1 MKKQMSYKAKRSMI
15 ILAVIAV
22 LAIIASIGT
31 YAFIS
36 GNDETQAMSQ
46 TNGTASDRAGQE
58 VEQAQQGDNPSV
70 QVQSEDNQND
80 NEQPSNDR
88 NNEQIDVANTNNDN
102 NNDNDNDN
110 QTTTNATTTT
120 DNGTQGTTNN
130 QTTTTNNDGAN
141 TPTQTTQTVTT
152 TDEVETTQILVGF
165 RTASLN
171 NQVPSVSAIIP
182 TIETPDADTTAPVYN
197 NMGIFNWTNDN
208 DGDEDRTEDVKHATK
223 GSHIRLF
230 VSFPEMLAVNP
241 KVDIYGNDGKV
252 TTFDLQY
259 STGAKFYYVEFDI
272 TDEMNLPEG
281 KINFRV
287 YGYAD
292 AAGNVGA
299 DLTQDDTLSNEYPYV
314 IYDVTAPGTG
324 NQFEGFPLY
333 VLSLTDDEYNH
344 RQYIND
350 GQTLRVE
357 ANFNEKLEELPVLT
371 IGTGENI
378 QTVTFRGGKETN
390 GRYVYVA
397 DIKIDNSIL
406 KLNDGD
412 RVEFKINNVSDL
424 AGNTAEFSNEDA
436 TKYYVDGNLRYDQVT
451 YDNTA
456 PVTDYLGIL
465 NVTHLRLNNNGANEV
480 LDRATNGDEVRVNI
494 RFDEALTVEPTV
506 KLGGNEYTA
515 KYSEAMSGNSG
526 KYYYSVDIKL
536 EEEMDLTDGEEIP
549 IEVYGYEDAA
559 GNVGN
564 TLNNEDINTKY
575 EKVIY
580 DITSPVRTSAD
591 FYVVGKHDETL
602 IVEVSDNKKEQYQF
616 AKNGDK
622 IVMNAQFKE
631 KLANIPTFVLIDS
644 AGNRINLNEQGEVL
658 DRGLDKNTHC
668 YLYQASYIIAED
680 EANLVEGLMT
690 IEISNI
696 YDQVGLGE
704 GYVITKPS
712 NSRMIYYDR
721 TNPELR
727 VKNDEDLTIGYEP
740 NYSKISFKLHDNIAI
755 KELEINGEVIRTF
768 SDRII
773 TCSDANFDGFIKAY
787 LSQGENTVVLRD
799 WAGNEVEYTFNY
811 DITAPERV
819 YSTVRLDKEKEE
831 NPYIGEDKNKY
842 YYVKNGEE
850 FEFAMAFTEELK
862 QAPTVTIAGRNVEMT
877 LNEKVKEEESKYLY
891 EGTFSIPEDE
901 TELEEGKLEIKVSN
915 IVDFAGNV
923 MEDTIQTPTSN
934 RRIVV
939 YDRQAPKTGVDGFPL
954 FFLNY
959 RLDDKRPYTVI
970 KDGEKLFVEANFTE
984 KLAHNPKI
992 SLIRKDETK
1001 TEAVEIPYVDM
1012 IGERYRYY
1020 AVLPFD
1026 AKDLQLENGDRINF
1040 EIADVEDK
1048 AGNTATFNND
1058 NVTSMKLD
1066 DGREYGQVFYDN
1078 KAPEYYS
1085 LEILNITH
1093 YEENEKIKKENEN
1106 IENEA
1111 DKKELKDLKVATTG
1125 DRIRVLISFPA
1136 DGEKLAVEPKL
1147 KINGI
1152 ECGTIP
1158 YSEPTSTSVKRP
1170 YYLVDFTIADETNIE
1185 RHRIKLDEG
1194 LVNIEVYGYED
1205 AAGNTISEPL
1215 TNKDIRNT
1223 NYTEVVYDVTAP
1235 VHYSLGI
1242 FNNTHYNENYN
1253 ITDESKKKD
1262 LNYATTG
1269 DQIRIRISFEEK
1281 LAVAPKLKIGDKEIP
1296 WGLPFSQPTT
1306 DTSGGNYYYLTDI
1319 DLTEEMLDGMNLKD
1333 GAPIPIEVYGYEDAA
1348 GNEGDII
1355 TNIGENSGIRN
1366 DGEFTE
1372 VVYDI
1377 SAPEAKVSFNTES
1390 TNHSVI
1396 VTLTATE
1403 PITFID
1409 SGTWNM
1415 DKADKYIYT
1424 KSYPENTTQ
1433 TVKFIDRAGNEGS
1446 VVVEITNIDK
1456 TAPIPV
1462 IKYSTE
1468 KPTNKDVTATMTV
1481 DEEVEIIGSEEW
1493 KTEDNK
1499 TFTKTYTENTTD
1511 SFTIKDLAGNTTD
1524 VTVTI
1529 NNIDKEGP
1537 VITVNTEN
1545 KIYLKVGDE
1554 FEVPLATSIDEEEG
1568 TLHDGNLE
1576 FSKIDWYGNNGA
1588 KIFNF
1593 NKVDTNKEGQYN
1605 IFYNDKDS
1613 VGNSTQKIIKVYI
1626 RDYSKVT
1633 LGDPTYE
1640 TLDNGNVLV
1649 TITANKLIKAP
1660 EGWTISDDGKSISKK
1675 YTDNTDYLGER
1686 VKITGVNGG
1695 SKNVT
1700 IKIDS
1705 VNENTVNIGTEES
1718 LIQLAKD
1725 INNGTSFAGK
1735 TIKLTK
1741 NINLSGEEWT
1751 PIYAGKLN
1759 GNGSMLNGATIDGQG
1774 YAIKG
1779 LTSSRDAYTPNG
1791 SIDTPYGNGFI
1802 SENAGNLT
1810 IKNIKFYDTTIID
1823 PTTEPANIT
1832 SEYSQHYVGTVI
1844 GHNTGT
1850 VTIENITVKNSHLE
1864 NSWQCGGIVGYSDT
1878 DITFKD
1884 CSISDSFIGG
1894 PNATAG
1900 TLFGLG
1906 IVNITVDNCKSY
1918 NVRLY
1923 TDSLTWDTTAK
1934 KEGNFWVGDLY
1945 QNHKDTKL
1953 TVNNSTE
1960 TDVTVVKSIED

>member
-15 ILAVIAV
+15 ILAVIVV

-80 NEQPSNDR
+80 NDQPSNDGD
-88 NNEQIDVANTNNDN
+88 NEQIDVANTNNDN
-102 NNDNDNDN
+102 DNDNDSDNQTTANATATTNNGTQVTTSN
-110 QTTTNATTTT
+110 QTTTDNDNTRATT
-120 DNGTQGTTNN
+120 
-130 QTTTTNNDGAN
+130 
-141 TPTQTTQTVTT
+141 PTTQTVTT
-152 TDEVETTQILVGF
+152 TDEVETTQTLVGF

-208 DGDEDRTEDVKHATK
+208 DGDEDRTEDVKFATR

-259 STGAKFYYVEFDI
+259 SEGAEFYYVEFDI

-281 KINFRV
+281 KINYRV

-292 AAGNVGA
+292 AAGNVGV

-333 VLSLTDDEYNH
+333 VLSLTDDEYSH

-371 IGTGENI
+371 IGSGDNI

-412 RVEFKINNVSDL
+412 RIEFKITNVSDL
-424 AGNTAEFSNEDA
+424 AGNTAEFSNDDA

-480 LDRATNGDEVRVNI
+480 LDRATNGDEVRVLV
-494 RFDEALTVEPTV
+494 RFAEPLTVEPTV
-506 KLGGNEYTA
+506 KLGGREYTA
-515 KYSEAMSGNSG
+515 YYNNGISKDTGYYYYAADIELDEAMNLEDG
-526 KYYYSVDIKL
+526 K
-536 EEEMDLTDGEEIP
+536 EIP
-549 IEVYGYEDAA
+549 FEICGYEDAA
-559 GNVGN
+559 GNVGD
-564 TLNNEDINTKY
+564 TLNNENINTKY
-575 EKVIY
+575 EKVVY
-580 DITSPVRTSAD
+580 DVTAPKRTSAD

-616 AKNGDK
+616 AKNGDT

-644 AGNRINLNEQGEVL
+644 AGNIINLNEQGEVL

-668 YLYQASYIIAED
+668 YLYQASYKIAED
-680 EANLVEGLMT
+680 EAILVEGLMT

-704 GYVITKPS
+704 RYIITKPS

-727 VKNDEDLTIGYEP
+727 LKSDDEDGKDGNGNSYTIGNEP
-740 NYSKISFKLHDNIAI
+740 NFSKIAFKLHDNIAL
-755 KELEINGEVIRTF
+755 KEIVINGEVRTI
-768 SDRII
+768 SDKIV
-773 TCSDANFDGFIKAY
+773 TGSDANFEEFMSEYVK
-787 LSQGENTVVLRD
+787 QGENTVVLRD
-799 WAGNEVEYTFNY
+799 WAGNETEPYTFNF
-811 DITAPERV
+811 DNTAPARV
-819 YSTVRLDKEKEE
+819 YSTVRLDEEKEK
-831 NPYIGEDKNKY
+831 NPEKGEHKNKY
-842 YYVKNGEE
+842 YYVKNGDE
-850 FEFAMAFTEELK
+850 FVFAMAFTEELK
-862 QAPTVTIAGRNVEMT
+862 QPPTVTIAGRNVEMK
-877 LNEKVKEEESKYLY
+877 LNEKVKEEESNYLY
-891 EGTFSIPEDE
+891 EGTFTIPENE
-901 TELEEGKLEIKVSN
+901 EELAEGKLEIKVSN
-915 IVDFAGNV
+915 IVDFAGNA
-923 MEDTIQTPTSN
+923 MKDTIQTPTSN
-934 RRIVV
+934 KRIVV
-939 YDRQAPKTGVDGFPL
+939 YDRQPPKTGVDGFPL

-992 SLIRKDETK
+992 SLIREDETK

-1026 AKDLQLENGDRINF
+1026 AKDLQLENGDIINF
-1040 EIADVEDK
+1040 EISDVEDK

-1058 NVTSMKLD
+1058 NVTSMELD

-1078 KAPEYYS
+1078 KPPEYYS

-1111 DKKELKDLKVATTG
+1111 DKKELKDLKVATKG

-1147 KINGI
+1147 RINGNK
-1152 ECGTIP
+1152 CVTIP

-1223 NYTEVVYDVTAP
+1223 NYTEVVYDVTPP

-1262 LNYATTG
+1262 LNCATTG

-1377 SAPEAKVSFNTES
+1377 SPPVIHLKAPDTFQVGDDTYTYPEAGSVTDNYDATRGLASAVHMNWYKVNDDGTETMVDPFVWNSKLTDIELGKYHITYETTDKAGNTAKADRYVTLKDTKAPEIRFKNGGDYEFN
-1390 TNHSVI
+1390 
-1396 VTLTATE
+1396 L
-1403 PITFID
+1403 
-1409 SGTWNM
+1409 GT
-1415 DKADKYIYT
+1415 DIYT
-1424 KSYPENTTQ
+1424 YPEDL
-1433 TVKFIDRAGNEGS
+1433 TVTDLRDGEMSVGDVNIVWYYVNEDGTKGNVAISENFPWDTNLKRLIDEGIVSPGSKLLVEYWIKDEAGNTGRAS
-1446 VVVEITNIDK
+1446 RTVTFVDK
-1456 TAPIPV
+1456 TAPEIEL
-1462 IKYSTE
+1462 KGEDELRYSS
-1468 KPTNKDVTATMTV
+1468 
-1481 DEEVEIIGSEEW
+1481 DEEAKAEY
-1493 KTEDNK
+1493 KED
-1499 TFTKTYTENTTD
+1499 
-1511 SFTIKDLAGNTTD
+1511 G
-1524 VTVTI
+1524 VTVSDLCDENVQNNVRI
-1529 NNIDKEGP
+1529 QINWYSIVEPNNNIEDVE
-1537 VITVNTEN
+1537 
-1545 KIYLKVGDE
+1545 YVG
-1554 FEVPLATSIDEEEG
+1554 SQ
-1568 TLHDGNLE
+1568 GN
-1576 FSKIDWYGNNGA
+1576 GR
-1588 KIFNF
+1588 
-1593 NKVDTNKEGQYN
+1593 YN
-1605 IFYNDKDS
+1605 ICYTVTDES
-1613 VGNSTQKIIKVYI
+1613 GN
-1626 RDYSKVT
+1626 
-1633 LGDPTYE
+1633 
-1640 TLDNGNVLV
+1640 
-1649 TITANKLIKAP
+1649 
-1660 EGWTISDDGKSISKK
+1660 KS
-1675 YTDNTDYLGER
+1675 
-1686 VKITGVNGG
+1686 
-1695 SKNVT
+1695 
-1700 IKIDS
+1700 
-1705 VNENTVNIGTEES
+1705 
-1718 LIQLAKD
+1718 
-1725 INNGTSFAGK
+1725 K
-1735 TIKLTK
+1735 TIQRLV
-1741 NINLSGEEWT
+1741 
-1751 PIYAGKLN
+1751 
-1759 GNGSMLNGATIDGQG
+1759 
-1774 YAIKG
+1774 
-1779 LTSSRDAYTPNG
+1779 
-1791 SIDTPYGNGFI
+1791 
-1802 SENAGNLT
+1802 
-1810 IKNIKFYDTTIID
+1810 
-1823 PTTEPANIT
+1823 
-1832 SEYSQHYVGTVI
+1832 YVGI
-1844 GHNTGT
+1844 D
-1850 VTIENITVKNSHLE
+1850 K
-1864 NSWQCGGIVGYSDT
+1864 
-1878 DITFKD
+1878 
-1884 CSISDSFIGG
+1884 
-1894 PNATAG
+1894 
-1900 TLFGLG
+1900 
-1906 IVNITVDNCKSY
+1906 
-1918 NVRLY
+1918 
-1923 TDSLTWDTTAK
+1923 
-1934 KEGNFWVGDLY
+1934 
-1945 QNHKDTKL
+1945 
-1953 TVNNSTE
+1953 
-1960 TDVTVVKSIED
+1960 